1 VFQLK
6 WLPPASEA
14 FIIHRERADKTA
26 KLRAQKSKAKSSKS
40 EGLYKQV
47 LKTLELLETN
57 PRHPGLQT
65 HAYSSLDHPY
75 DRSQKVFEA
84 YIQNRTPGAYR
95 IFWCYGPEKNE
106 ITIIAI
112 TAHP

>member
-1 VFQLK
+1 M
-6 WLPPASEA
+6 SE
-14 FIIHRERADKTA
+14 
-26 KLRAQKSKAKSSKS
+26 AKSSKS

-47 LKTLELLETN
+47 LKTLDSLEKN

-65 HAYSSLDHPY
+65 HPYSSLNHPY

-112 TAHP
+112 TPNP